1 MNCSINTA
9 ETSASPRA
17 GSNARRLLA
26 VALSIVGFAAS
37 TQAQTVLYTENFN
50 TDGEGTRY
58 VSAGQGVVKKN
69 GQVNPVP
76 GGPSYWARN
85 VDVIAKGEVVGV
97 PFPAPARRALLAYH
111 ANLDPAT
118 LTADG
123 KKLIKNMLTWL
134 AESNT
139 NTVKVAM
146 FSGPQ
151 GAAETALGDAYLADT
166 LRAMGY
172 TVIDDDTSV
181 LLPDKIAA
189 DKVGLIIS
197 SGGGDPIR
205 LTGATV
211 PLLCYNEAITGDM
224 LLATSGDVVTFDPGQ
239 IKVESSTHP
248 VAAGLPANF
257 SFVTGETALNTIGL
271 GLPSG
276 SIVVGSYQFTD
287 PADGA
292 VSTRPFAVA
301 TEKGVQLL
309 GGLLSGMEGTGF
321 WAGADINE
329 PNISVDPFGSVQD
342 PRLLTLKPVD
352 VTGKPKLK
360 LSFLMGGTEVDF
372 DGPGGADFFSI
383 RVDLNNTGE
392 FMELARYESPSGT
405 EKFLVERIKNGDG
418 LGGPPENVNPDYT
431 KRIGIV
437 ARKLTYDIPD
447 GAKSLVVQFA
457 ANCTFWNE
465 VMGFDNVQ
473 ITSGDTV
480 VAPPTLAY
488 STAGGQITFTWTGD
502 FNLEKATVLSST
514 ATAWAVVPG
523 AVSGVKIPMTG
534 APANYRL
541 KSK

>member
-1 MNCSINTA
+1 MNCSFNTA

-26 VALSIVGFAAS
+26 VALSIVGLAAA

-58 VSAGQGVVKKN
+58 VSAGQGVVNKN
-69 GQVNPVP
+69 GQVTPVP

-85 VDVIAKGEVVGV
+85 TDVIAKGEVVGV

-123 KKLIKNMLTWL
+123 KKLIDNLLKWLT
-134 AESNT
+134 AGNT
-139 NTVKVAM
+139 NKVAM

-166 LRAMGY
+166 LRTMGY

-181 LLPDKIAA
+181 LLPDKILA
-189 DKVGLIIS
+189 DKVDFIIS

-239 IKVESSTHP
+239 VKVEASGHL

-271 GLPSG
+271 GLPPG
-276 SIVVGSYQFTD
+276 SITVASYQFTD
-287 PADGA
+287 AEGV

-309 GGLLSGMEGTGF
+309 GGLVSGMEGTGF
-321 WAGADINE
+321 WAGGDINE
-329 PNISVDPFGSVQD
+329 PNISVDPFGTVAD
-342 PRLLTLKPVD
+342 PRTVTLKPVN
-352 VTGKPKLK
+352 VTGQPKLK
-360 LSFLMGGTEVDF
+360 LSFLLAGTEVDF
-372 DGPGGADFFSI
+372 DGPGGVDFLSI
-383 RVDLNNTGE
+383 QVDLNNTGE
-392 FMELARYESPSGT
+392 FLELARYESPSGT

-431 KRIGIV
+431 KRVGIV
-437 ARKLTYDIPD
+437 AKKFTYDIPD
-447 GAKSLVVQFA
+447 GAKNLVVKFA
-457 ANCTFWNE
+457 GNCTFWNE
-465 VMGFDNVQ
+465 IMAFDNIQ

-488 STAGGQITFTWTGD
+488 STAGGQITLTWTGD
-502 FNLEKATVLSST
+502 FNLEKATALSST
-514 ATAWAVVPG
+514 ATGWSVVAG
-523 AVSGVKIPMTG
+523 AVSGYKTPMSG
-534 APANYRL
+534 AALFRL